1 MSNQNETTLGKL
13 VDVNHLSRDAIHIA
27 VASVKAMHTLKPGQ
41 HIGFVDNTN
50 INVGCNTVLLPAIK
64 LIGIVDPFLPEA
76 VKENEWFYMLLYP
89 KTITGLKHVWTHPDF
104 KEEPKMIFKLNLTEE
119 SKCIHADLTK
129 QQKFSEKWLRNFALR
144 FKGDYDEMIKAAV
157 SIDNYCCF
165 GDDIEYS
172 DFDKDS
178 EFWKH
183 VEIVTGLKFSDEH
196 IKSTSFR
203 CAC

>member
-1 MSNQNETTLGKL
+1 METTLGKL
-13 VDVNHLSRDAIHIA
+13 IDVNHLQRDAIHIA

-64 LIGIVDPFLPEA
+64 LIGIVDPFLTEL

-104 KEEPKMIFKLNLTEE
+104 KEEPKMINNPNLTEE
-119 SKCIHADLTK
+119 SIYPDLTK
-129 QQKFSEKWLRNFALR
+129 QQKSSEKWLRNFALR

-157 SIDNYCCF
+157 SVDNECCF
-165 GDDIEYS
+165 GENIEYG
-172 DFDKDS
+172 DFYKGS

-183 VEIVTGLKFSDEH
+183 IEIVTGLKFSDEH
-196 IKSTSFR
+196 IKIAQFR